1 MAKKVSTVGYDIE
14 EDIGVGI
21 GIGIGVN
28 VGVGGESSSWRLEG
42 CGRDRDE
49 IVDTGA
55 RLVGLW
61 VGYASQSVKL
71 DETIVGTG
79 GIGG

>member
-1 MAKKVSTVGYDIE
+1 MTNQVLTGGLDIE

-21 GIGIGVN
+21 GVGVVVGAD
-28 VGVGGESSSWRLEG
+28 VGVGGASRSWRVEG

-49 IVDTGA
+49 IVKTGA

-61 VGYASQSVKL
+61 VSYAPKGVKL
-71 DETIVGTG
+71 GDT
-79 GIGG
+79 